1 MTEMPSLNPARGQ
14 VPALRPR
21 SRLEELAV
29 WWRELDKFLLGL
41 ILALAGFGIAAV
53 AVASPSTAA
62 DLSTS
67 RTTLDPLHFLYI
79 HLRWLVVGLA
89 AMLYVSMQPK
99 RDVRRGALLA
109 AALFTGLL
117 LLVPV
122 MGYEVNGAQRWIR
135 LGMGVQPAEF
145 LKPAYAVSLAWIL
158 SWRLKDPDLPV
169 VTLSVAYFG
178 LIAALLML
186 QPDFGSTVLFGG
198 VLGVLILVS
207 GVPFQRFAV
216 IAGAALGMLVVVLLF
231 YENGRNRILSFFSGG
246 TEFDQVDLA
255 ARTMRAGGWLGTGP
269 FMGERKMSL
278 PEAHTD
284 YIFSV
289 IGEEFGLVTCGII
302 IIVYLA
308 LVIRVL
314 SRIADEEDLFTVLA
328 STGLIALVGGQAFI
342 NMLVNLQL
350 FPSKGMTLPLISYG
364 GSSTIALCLAL
375 GMLLALTRRNPY
387 LSREGPLWAERG
399 DDS

>member
-1 MTEMPSLNPARGQ
+1 MSQFNSPRGQ
-14 VPALRPR
+14 LPVVRPR
-21 SRLEELAV
+21 SRLEELGV
-29 WWRELDKFLLGL
+29 WWRELDKLLVGL
-41 ILALAGFGIAAV
+41 IAALAGFGIAAV
-53 AVASPSTAA
+53 AVASPSAAA

-67 RTTLDPLHFLYI
+67 QTTLDPLHFLYI
-79 HLRWLVVGLA
+79 HLRWLVVGFA
-89 AMLYVSMQPK
+89 AMFFVSM
-99 RDVRRGALLA
+99 RSRREVRRGALLA
-109 AALFTGLL
+109 AAGFTVLL

-122 MGYEVNGAQRWIR
+122 AGYEVNGAQRWIR
-135 LGMGVQPAEF
+135 LGTGVQPAEF
-145 LKPAYAVSLAWIL
+145 LKPAFAVALAWVL
-158 SWRLKDPDLPV
+158 SWRLKDPGIPV
-169 VTLSVAYFG
+169 VGLSVAYFA
-178 LIAALLML
+178 LIAMLLMM

-207 GVPFQRFAV
+207 GVPFQRFA
-216 IAGAALGMLVVVLLF
+216 IFFGAALGALALVLLL

-255 ARTMRAGGWLGTGP
+255 ARTLRAGGWLGTGP

-302 IIVYLA
+302 IVVYLA

-342 NMLVNLQL
+342 NILVNLQL

-387 LSREGPLWAERG
+387 LSREGPIWAERG
-399 DDS
+399 DDD

>member
-1 MTEMPSLNPARGQ
+1 MTEMSSLHPARGQ
-14 VPALRPR
+14 LPVLRPR

-29 WWRELDKFLLGL
+29 WWRELDKVLLGL
-41 ILALAGFGIAAV
+41 ILALAGIGIAAV

-62 DLSTS
+62 DLSTA

-79 HLRWLVVGLA
+79 HLLWLPVGLA
-89 AMLYVSMQPK
+89 AMIAVSMQSK
-99 RDVRRGALLA
+99 RDVRRGALM
-109 AALFTGLL
+109 AALGFTGLL

-122 MGYEVNGAQRWIR
+122 AGYEVNGAQRWIR

-145 LKPAYAVSLAWIL
+145 LKPAFAVALAWVL
-158 SWRLKDPDLPV
+158 SWRLKDPGIPV
-169 VTLSVAYFG
+169 VGLSLAYFG
-178 LIAALLML
+178 LISALLML
-186 QPDFGSTVLFGG
+186 QPDFGSMVLFGG
-198 VLGVLILVS
+198 VLAVLILVS
-207 GVPFQRFAV
+207 GVPFQRFAIMV
-216 IAGAALGMLVVVLLF
+216 GAAFGGLAMVLLF
-231 YENGRNRILSFFSGG
+231 YENGRTRILAFFSGG

-302 IIVYLA
+302 IVVYLA
-308 LVIRVL
+308 LVVRAL
-314 SRIADEEDLFTVLA
+314 SRIAEEEDLFTVLA
-328 STGLIALVGGQAFI
+328 TTGLVALVGGQAFI
-342 NMLVNLQL
+342 NILVNLQL

-387 LSREGPLWAERG
+387 LSRAGSLWAERG
-399 DDS
+399 DEP

>member
-1 MTEMPSLNPARGQ
+1 MTEMSSLHPGRGQ
-14 VPALRPR
+14 LPVLRPR
-21 SRLEELAV
+21 SRLEELAI
-29 WWRELDKFLLGL
+29 WWREIDKVLLGL
-41 ILALAGFGIAAV
+41 ILALAGIGIAAV

-62 DLSTS
+62 DLSTAG
-67 RTTLDPLHFLYI
+67 TTLHPLHFLYI
-79 HLRWLVVGLA
+79 HLLWLAVGLA
-89 AMLYVSMQPK
+89 AMIFVSMQSK
-99 RDVRRGALLA
+99 RDVRRGALM
-109 AALFTGLL
+109 AALGFTGLL

-122 MGYEVNGAQRWIR
+122 AGYEVNGAQRWIR

-145 LKPAYAVSLAWIL
+145 LKPAFAVALAWVL
-158 SWRLKDPDLPV
+158 SWRLKDPGVPV
-169 VTLSVAYFG
+169 VGLSLAYFG

-186 QPDFGSTVLFGG
+186 QPDFGSMVLFAG

-207 GVPFQRFAV
+207 GVPFQRFA
-216 IAGAALGMLVVVLLF
+216 IMLGAAFGVLALVLLF
-231 YENGRNRILSFFSGG
+231 YENGRNRILAFFSGG

-289 IGEEFGLVTCGII
+289 IGEEFGLVTCAII
-302 IIVYLA
+302 ITVYLA
-308 LVIRVL
+308 LVVRAL
-314 SRIADEEDLFTVLA
+314 SRIGEEEDLFTVLA
-328 STGLIALVGGQAFI
+328 TTGLVALVGGQAFI
-342 NMLVNLQL
+342 NILVNLQL

-387 LSREGPLWAERG
+387 LSRAGPLWAERG
-399 DDS
+399 DEP

>member
-1 MTEMPSLNPARGQ
+1 MTATPSLHAARNQ
-14 VPALRPR
+14 LPSVRPR
-21 SRLEELAV
+21 SRGEELAI
-29 WWRELDKFLLGL
+29 WWRELDKVLLGL
-41 ILALAGFGIAAV
+41 IAALATIGIAAV
-53 AVASPSTAA
+53 AIASPSSAA

-67 RTTLDPLHFLYI
+67 KETLDPLHFLYI
-79 HLRWLVVGLA
+79 HLRWLVVGFA
-89 AMLYVSMQPK
+89 AMIFVSMRSRTQ
-99 RDVRRGALLA
+99 VRRGALLA
-109 AALFTGLL
+109 AAVFTTLL

-145 LKPAYAVSLAWIL
+145 LKPAFAVALAWIL

-169 VTLSVAYFG
+169 VALSVVYFG
-178 LIAALLML
+178 LIAGLLMM

-198 VLGVLILVS
+198 VLGVTVLVS
-207 GVPFQRFAV
+207 GVPIQRFALF
-216 IAGAALGMLVVVLLF
+216 AGGAVALLMAVLLF

-289 IGEEFGLVTCGII
+289 IGEEFGLLVCGLII
-302 IIVYLA
+302 CLYLA

-342 NMLVNLQL
+342 NILVNLQL

-364 GSSTIALCLAL
+364 GSSTIALCLSL

-387 LSREGPLWAERG
+387 LTREGPLWAERG
-399 DDS
+399 EEM

>member
-1 MTEMPSLNPARGQ
+1 MTEMPSLNSARGH

-41 ILALAGFGIAAV
+41 IVALAGFGIAAV

-89 AMLYVSMQPK
+89 AMLFVSMQSK

-109 AALFTGLL
+109 AALCTGLL

-135 LGMGVQPAEF
+135 LGMGLQPAEF
-145 LKPAYAVSLAWIL
+145 LKPAYAVALAWIL

-178 LIAALLML
+178 LLAALLML

-387 LSREGPLWAERG
+387 LSRERPLWAERG
-399 DDS
+399 EDS

>member
-1 MTEMPSLNPARGQ
+1 MTATPSLHAARNQ
-14 VPALRPR
+14 LPSVRPR
-21 SRLEELAV
+21 SRGEELAI
-29 WWRELDKFLLGL
+29 WWRELDKVLLGL
-41 ILALAGFGIAAV
+41 IVALATIGIAAV
-53 AVASPSTAA
+53 AIASPSSAA

-67 RTTLDPLHFLYI
+67 KETLDPLHFLYI
-79 HLRWLVVGLA
+79 HLRWLVVGFA
-89 AMLYVSMQPK
+89 AMIFVSMRSRTQ
-99 RDVRRGALLA
+99 VRRGALLA
-109 AALFTGLL
+109 AAVFTTLL

-145 LKPAYAVSLAWIL
+145 LKPAFAVALAWIL

-169 VTLSVAYFG
+169 VALSVVYFG
-178 LIAALLML
+178 LIAGLLMM

-198 VLGVLILVS
+198 VLGVTVLVS
-207 GVPFQRFAV
+207 GVPIQRFALF
-216 IAGAALGMLVVVLLF
+216 AGAAVALLMAVLLF

-289 IGEEFGLVTCGII
+289 IGEEFGLLVCGLII
-302 IIVYLA
+302 CLYLA

-342 NMLVNLQL
+342 NILVNLQL

-364 GSSTIALCLAL
+364 GSSTIALCLSL

-387 LSREGPLWAERG
+387 LTREGPLWAERG
-399 DDS
+399 EEM